1 MNTPLKRLHT
11 IGLLEGISSLVLFF
25 IAMPMKYFMDMPLAV
40 KYTGWAHGLL
50 FVLYIGALLHAAIT
64 YKWSLG
70 KVFLGF
76 VASVVPFGP
85 FVFDA
90 WVVKKEEA
98 KLVREAVIV

>member
-1 MNTPLKRLHT
+1 MNTPLKSQHI
-11 IGLLEGISSLVLFF
+11 IGLLEVISSLVLFF

-50 FVLYIGALLHAAIT
+50 FVLYIGALLHAAFT
-64 YKWSLG
+64 YKWSVG
-70 KVFLGF
+70 KIALGF

-90 WVVKKEEA
+90 WVVKKEET
-98 KLVREAVIV
+98 KLIREEAIA

>member
-1 MNTPLKRLHT
+1 MNTPLKRLHI

-50 FVLYIGALLHAAIT
+50 FVLYIGALLHAAFT
-64 YKWSLG
+64 YKWSVS
-70 KVFLGF
+70 KIALGF

-90 WVVKKEEA
+90 WVVKKEET
-98 KLVREAVIV
+98 KLIREEVIA